1 LREELMENVQSPSS
15 AGLTAEQ
22 VRVLE
27 ERLHTLRT
35 QLLARQV
42 TDRAV
47 AREGEPLTEPMDA
60 AEQTRVQEDAL
71 LANDR
76 DRILYAEVEHALAK
90 IAAGSYGVSER
101 SGEPIG
107 FRRLLAVP
115 WARLTVDEEDL
126 G

>member
-1 LREELMENVQSPSS
+1 MENVQATPSS
-15 AGLTAEQ
+15 GLTAEQ

-27 ERLHTLRT
+27 ERLQTLRT
-35 QLLARQV
+35 QLQARRQNE
-42 TDRAV
+42 RAV
-47 AREGEPLTEPMDA
+47 VLEREPHLPEPMDA

-76 DRILYAEVEHALAK
+76 DRILLAEVEHALGK

-115 WARLTVDEEDL
+115 WARLTIDEEEA

>member
-1 LREELMENVQSPSS
+1 MENVQSTAS

-22 VRVLE
+22 VQILK
-27 ERLHTLRT
+27 ERLETLRT
-35 QLLARQV
+35 QLLARQRSEQAAAL
-42 TDRAV
+42 D
-47 AREGEPLTEPMDA
+47 GEPRPAEPMDA
-60 AEQTRVQEDAL
+60 AEQTRAQEDAL

-76 DRILYAEVEHALAK
+76 DRILRGEVEHALGK
-90 IAAGSYGVSER
+90 IATGTYGVSER

-115 WARLTVDEEDL
+115 WARLTIDEEES